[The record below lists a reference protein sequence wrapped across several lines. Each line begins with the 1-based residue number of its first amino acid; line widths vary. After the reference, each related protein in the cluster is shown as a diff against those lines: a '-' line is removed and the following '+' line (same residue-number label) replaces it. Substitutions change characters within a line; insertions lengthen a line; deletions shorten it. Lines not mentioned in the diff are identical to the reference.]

1 MKKFLSI
8 ALVAILFTNVV
19 ACAQGDKSK
28 RPSPSATAT
37 ETIESGAVVK
47 IDYSQPSL
55 KGRTMGKDIEPK
67 QGQVWRTGANDATVF
82 EVSQDV
88 KIEGET
94 LPAGKYALFTLV
106 EGDTWTIILNK
117 TWKQWGAFK
126 YAPVDDALRVKVKG
140 GRAEKFYE
148 QMTFA
153 IGKNGE
159 VSLMWGDTQ
168 VNFTV
173 K

>member
-1 MKKFLSI
+1 MKRILSI
-8 ALVAILFTNVV
+8 ALVASLFTSTI

-28 RPSPSATAT
+28 RPSPPATAT
-37 ETIESGAVVK
+37 ETTETGAIVK

-67 QGQVWRTGANDATVF
+67 EGQVWRTGANDATVF

-106 EGDTWTIILNK
+106 EGDTWTIIFNK

-126 YAPVDDALRVKVKG
+126 YAASDDALRVKVKA

-153 IGKNGE
+153 VAKNGQ